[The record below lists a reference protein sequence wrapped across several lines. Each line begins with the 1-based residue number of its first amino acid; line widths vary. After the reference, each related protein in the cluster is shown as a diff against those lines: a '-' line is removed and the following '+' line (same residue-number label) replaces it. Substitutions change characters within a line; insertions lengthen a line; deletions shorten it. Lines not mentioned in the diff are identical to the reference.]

1 MTPCDLLVCTSL
13 RCCASVRKR
22 KGLTRA
28 LTGSALQCR
37 ETHDGG
43 GEMLQIFFQHLAGTP
58 TPPPPKKTL
67 PAVHQTVHVV
77 DLLVGPVPP
86 VVLPQVLDGG
96 DGQDEDD
103 RGEGE
108 LRLERVH
115 HRHEVEQRDEDKVN
129 IGKAVELLEE
139 VLGQE
144 GEHGVLGGLDLVA
157 GVVSVGV
164 LLALGAVE
172 EYVDVHQP
180 RLALF
185 ALLFPL
191 PLDFGG
197 SFGRPGVL
205 GVPRHNRP
213 GPSRVEPSRGFK
225 LSHT

>member
-1 MTPCDLLVCTSL
+1 MQGDTRRWWRDASNIFPTSGW
-13 RCCASVRKR
+13 AP
-22 KGLTRA
+22 
-28 LTGSALQCR
+28 
-37 ETHDGG
+37 
-43 GEMLQIFFQHLAGTP
+43 P
-58 TPPPPKKTL
+58 TPQKIL

-129 IGKAVELLEE
+129 IGEAVELLEE

-197 SFGRPGVL
+197 SLGRPGVL